1 MSTQEMTQTV
11 LGDGTV
17 AELAEAVRGEVIAPG
32 DPGYDEARAIWNG
45 AHDRR
50 PALIVRC
57 AGVADVMRAV
67 EFARSQDLL
76 VAVRGGSHSIP
87 GFSTCDGGIVID
99 LSAMQGVRVDPQAGT
114 ARAQGGVQ
122 WGRFDHET
130 QAFGLAVTGG
140 LVSTTGV
147 GGFTLGGGIG
157 WLVRKHGLACDNLI
171 SADVVTADGR
181 LVTASADENPELLWG
196 LKGGGGNFGIA
207 VSLEYRVQPVGPM
220 VMGGPTFYPGERAE
234 EILRFYRDFVQD
246 LPDELTT
253 LANLLWAPPAPFIPE
268 EWHGK
273 PLIGLVACYA
283 GSLEDGERAVA
294 PLRELG
300 DPVADLMGPL
310 PYTALQSLLD
320 PLWPHG
326 KHAYMKAGY
335 VRELDDAAI
344 ETAAR
349 YHQEATSPASE
360 IHIHHFGGAVARVDE
375 GETAYRER
383 QAPYVMNIIAAA
395 HDSEGFDAHVDW
407 AQRLYSDIEPSLTGG
422 AYINF
427 LSAEGEERVRAAY
440 GDEKFARLQALKDEY
455 DPTNLFRLNQNIPPS
470 GS

>member
-67 EFARSQDLL
+67 EFARSQDLE

-87 GFSTCDGGIVID
+87 GFSTTDGGIVID
-99 LSAMQGVRVDPQAGT
+99 LSAMQGVRVDAEAGT
-114 ARAQGGVQ
+114 ARAEGGVQ

-140 LVSTTGV
+140 LVSSTGL

-157 WLVRKHGLACDNLI
+157 WLVRKYGLASDNLI

-181 LVTASADENPELLWG
+181 LVTASAEENPELLWG

-207 VSLEYRVQPVGPM
+207 TSLEYQVHPVGPM
-220 VMGGPTFYPGERAE
+220 VMGGPTFYAGDRAV
-234 EILRFYRDFVQD
+234 EILRFYRDFVRD

-283 GSLEDGERAVA
+283 GSLEDGEKAVA

-310 PYTALQSLLD
+310 PYTALQGLLD
-320 PLWPHG
+320 PLWPQG
-326 KHAYMKAGY
+326 KNAYMKAGY
-335 VRELDDAAI
+335 LHGLDDDAI
-344 ETAAR
+344 ATAAR
-349 YHQEATSPASE
+349 YHRDATSPESE
-360 IHIHHFGGAVARVDE
+360 IHFHHFGGAVARV
-375 GETAYRER
+375 GEDATAYRER
-383 QAPYVMNIIAAA
+383 QAPYVMNIIAASSDA
-395 HDSEGFDAHVDW
+395 EGFDSHVDW
-407 AQRLYSDIEPSLTGG
+407 AKRLYSDMEPSLTGA

-427 LSAEGEERVRAAY
+427 LSDEGEERVRAAY

-455 DPTNLFRLNQNIPPS
+455 DPTNVFHLNQNIPPS

>member
-1 MSTQEMTQTV
+1 MTQGIPETV
-11 LGDGTV
+11 LGDGTI
-17 AELAEAVRGEVIAPG
+17 AELAEAVRGAVIGPS
-32 DPGYDEARAIWNG
+32 DPHYDEARRIWNG
-45 AHDRR
+45 THERR

-57 AGVADVMRAV
+57 SGVTDVLRAL
-67 EFARSQDLL
+67 EFARGQELE

-99 LSAMQGVRVDPQAGT
+99 LGAMQGVRVDPRAGT

-122 WGRFDHET
+122 WGQFDHET
-130 QAFGLAVTGG
+130 QAYGLAVTGG
-140 LVSTTGV
+140 LVSTTGL

-157 WLVRKHGLACDNLI
+157 WLVRKQGLTCDNLV

-181 LVTASADENPELLWG
+181 VVTAGAEENPELLWG

-207 VSLEYRVQPVGPM
+207 VSLEYRVHPVGPI
-220 VMGGPTFYPGERAE
+220 VMGGPTFYPGDRAA
-234 EILRFYRDFVQD
+234 EILRFYRDFVRE

-253 LANLLWAPPAPFIPE
+253 LAILVWAPPAPFIPE

-273 PLIGLVACYA
+273 PLIGLMSCYA
-283 GSLEDGERAVA
+283 GSLEDGEKAVA

-300 DPVADLMGPL
+300 QPVADLMGPL

-335 VRELDDAAI
+335 VRDLDDAAI
-344 ETAAR
+344 ETATR
-349 YHQEATSPASE
+349 YHQAATSLASE
-360 IHIHHFGGAVARVDE
+360 IHFHHFGGAVARVDE
-375 GETAYRER
+375 DATAYRER
-383 QAPYVMNIIAAA
+383 HAPYVVNVIAASYDA
-395 HDSEGFDAHVDW
+395 DGFDSHVDW
-407 AQRLYSDIEPSLTGG
+407 AHRLYADLEPSLTGG

-427 LSAEGEERVRAAY
+427 LSREGGDRVRAAY

-455 DPTNLFRLNQNIPPS
+455 DPTNVFHLNQNIPPS
-470 GS
+470 RA

>member
-1 MSTQEMTQTV
+1 MSTEELTHTV
-11 LGDGTV
+11 LGDGTI
-17 AELAEAVRGEVIAPG
+17 AELAEAVRGEVIGPA
-32 DPGYDEARAIWNG
+32 DPSYDEARAIWNG

-57 AGVADVMRAV
+57 AGVADVVRAV
-67 EFARSQDLL
+67 EFARSQDLEI
-76 VAVRGGSHSIP
+76 AVRGGSHSIP
-87 GFSTCDGGIVID
+87 GFSTVDGGIVID
-99 LSAMQGVRVDPQAGT
+99 LSAMQGVRVDPEAGT
-114 ARAQGGVQ
+114 ARAEGGVQ

-130 QAFGLAVTGG
+130 QAFGLGVTGG
-140 LVSTTGV
+140 LISTTGL

-157 WLVRKHGLACDNLI
+157 WLVRKHGLTADNLI

-181 LVTASADENPELLWG
+181 LVTASADQNPELLWG

-207 VSLEYRVQPVGPM
+207 ASLEYKVHPVGP
-220 VMGGPTFYPGERAE
+220 VVIGGPTFYPGERAG
-234 EILRFYRDFVQD
+234 EILRFYREFVRD

-253 LANLLWAPPAPFIPE
+253 IANLLWAPPAPFIPE

-273 PLIGLVACYA
+273 PQIGLIACYA
-283 GSLEDGERAVA
+283 GPVEEGEKAVA

-310 PYTALQSLLD
+310 PYTALQGLLD

-335 VRELDDAAI
+335 VDELDDAAI
-344 ETAAR
+344 DTAAR
-349 YHQEATSPASE
+349 FHQEATSPASE
-360 IHIHHFGGAVARVDE
+360 IHFHHFGGAVARVDADA
-375 GETAYRER
+375 TAYRER
-383 QAPYVMNIIAAA
+383 QAQYVLNVIGASFEDDGAF
-395 HDSEGFDAHVDW
+395 DSHVDW
-407 AQRLYSDIEPSLTGG
+407 AHRLYADLEPSLTGG

-440 GDEKFARLQALKDEY
+440 GEAMFARLQA
-455 DPTNLFRLNQNIPPS
+455 PM
-470 GS
+470 